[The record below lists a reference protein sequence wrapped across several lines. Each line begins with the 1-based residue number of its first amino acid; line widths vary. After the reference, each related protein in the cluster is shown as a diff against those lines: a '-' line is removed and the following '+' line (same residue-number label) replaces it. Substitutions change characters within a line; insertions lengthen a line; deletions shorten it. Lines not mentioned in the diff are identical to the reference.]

1 MKKYFSIAIA
11 LFIVIICLP
20 VKTYAL
26 NKDVTISNAAAEA
39 SKVTVSGTTE
49 ASAVMVQVRDA
60 SNNILAL
67 ETFGTLNNA
76 FSAEV
81 AVSLAA
87 DTDYKVFVADY
98 EGGDWTTTTV
108 KYASTSPTPT
118 PTPTPTPAK
127 PDVTPSNN
135 SGAPAPAV
143 TNIDAQIPKTGA
155 HIPFVIAGAI
165 AAMAVMGAVVI
176 RRRSIK

>member
-1 MKKYFSIAIA
+1 MKKYFGILVA
-11 LFIVIICLP
+11 LLILVICLP
-20 VKTYAL
+20 VKVYA
-26 NKDVTISNAAAEA
+26 KDQTVTLTSSTAEA
-39 SKVTVSGTTE
+39 TKVSVKGSTE
-49 ASAVMVQVRDA
+49 AAAVMVQVRDG
-60 SNNILAL
+60 NDNILAL
-67 ETFGTLNNA
+67 ETFGTLNKE
-76 FSAEV
+76 FSGEV
-81 AVSLAA
+81 TGLSLAA

-98 EGGDWTTTTV
+98 EGGKWTTQTV
-108 KYASTSPTPT
+108 KYETAVT

-155 HIPFVIAGAI
+155 HIPFVIAGVV

>member
-1 MKKYFSIAIA
+1 MKKYFGLIIA
-11 LFIVIICLP
+11 LLFVAICLP
-20 VKTYAL
+20 VTVEAK
-26 NKDVTISNAAAEA
+26 NKDVTVSETKVEA
-39 SKVTVSGTTE
+39 TKATVSGKTE
-49 ASAVMVQVRDA
+49 ALAVMVQVRDA
-60 SNNILAL
+60 NNNILGL
-67 ETFGTLNNA
+67 ETFATNGGA
-76 FSAEV
+76 FTGEV
-81 AVSLAA
+81 TGLSLAA

-98 EGGDWTTTTV
+98 EGGKWTTQTV
-108 KYASTSPTPT
+108 KYETAV
-118 PTPTPTPAK
+118 TPTPTPAK

>member
-1 MKKYFSIAIA
+1 MKKLYGIIIAS
-11 LFIVIICLP
+11 FIIIMCLP
-20 VKTYAL
+20 VRVYA
-26 NKDVTISNAAAEA
+26 KDQTVTLTSSTAEA
-39 SKVTVSGTTE
+39 TKVSVKGSTE
-49 ASAVMVQVRDA
+49 AAAVMVQVRDG
-60 SNNILAL
+60 NDNILAL
-67 ETFGTLNNA
+67 ETFGTLNKE
-76 FSAEV
+76 FSGEV
-81 AVSLAA
+81 TGLSLAA

-98 EGGDWTTTTV
+98 EGGKWTIQTV
-108 KYASTSPTPT
+108 KYETAVT

-155 HIPFVIAGAI
+155 HIPFVIASAI